1 MCLCVLCPSDS
12 DGSVDSDI
20 EDAIMAQLYFRDAVK
35 KKSGMH
41 YILRNCSVFHG
52 ENPGILHDCIY
63 THIIMYSFC
72 KFIIKR
78 HVHVYTCILCSKCIV
93 HVMF

>member
-1 MCLCVLCPSDS
+1 MCLCVLSPSDS

-41 YILRNCSVFHG
+41 YYVIALFSMGRTVESYMY
-52 ENPGILHDCIY
+52 I
-63 THIIMYSFC
+63 HI
-72 KFIIKR
+72 R
-78 HVHVYTCILCSKCIV
+78 T
-93 HVMF
+93 